1 PLNELK
7 PDDSISVEW
16 KEKQRWEDKKYHKE
30 LSRSYKDKD
39 GNTVQELQYRG
50 SYVRRTIDG
59 SHKTN
64 SIHVGRSGRSDFV
77 DHKGNKE
84 LETALDR
91 IFDEGRA
98 FGYLSQ
104 IPKGQQTIDKLVA
117 NPDLVISS
125 KKTGED
131 LTAQQWK
138 DKLIREQDNIQMM
151 AKAMST
157 LAKCALKQAA

>member
-1 PLNELK
+1 MVHKFSNRRFNDITKIFNSNYK
-7 PDDSISVEW
+7 PIPVTI
-16 KEKQRWEDKKYHKE
+16 
-30 LSRSYKDKD
+30 KDKD

-50 SYVRRTIDG
+50 SYVRRTVDDA
-59 SHKTN
+59 HQTK
-64 SIHVGRSGRSDFV
+64 SIHVGRSNKSNFV

-104 IPKGQQTIDKLVA
+104 IPKGQQTIDKLIA

-131 LTAQQWK
+131 LTAQQWQQ
-138 DKLIREQDNIQMM
+138 KLQKEQDNIQLL
-151 AKAMST
+151 AKSMST

>member
-1 PLNELK
+1 M
-7 PDDSISVEW
+7 
-16 KEKQRWEDKKYHKE
+16 
-30 LSRSYKDKD
+30 
-39 GNTVQELQYRG
+39 
-50 SYVRRTIDG
+50 RRTIDNN
-59 SHKTN
+59 HKTN
-64 SIHVGRSGRSDFV
+64 TIYVGRLSRSDFKN
-77 DHKGNKE
+77 HQGNKE

-104 IPKGQQTIDKLVA
+104 VPKGQQTIDKLIA

-131 LTAQQWK
+131 LTAQQWQQ
-138 DKLIREQDNIQMM
+138 KLQKEQDNIQLL
-151 AKAMST
+151 AKSMST

>member
-1 PLNELK
+1 
-7 PDDSISVEW
+7 D
-16 KEKQRWEDKKYHKE
+16 KE
-30 LSRSYKDKD
+30 
-39 GNTVQELQYRG
+39 GNLVQELQYRG
-50 SYVRRTIDG
+50 SYVRRTVDTEN
-59 SHKTN
+59 KTAQ
-64 SIHVGRSGRSDFV
+64 IQVGRSGRSDFV

-104 IPKGQQTIDKLVA
+104 IPKGQQTIDKLIA

-131 LTAQQWK
+131 LTAQQWQQ
-138 DKLIREQDNIQMM
+138 KLQKEQDNIQ
-151 AKAMST
+151 
-157 LAKCALKQAA
+157 L